1 MRYTSAV
8 TVKHGTYHTLISN
21 ITMNTVGGSAHTAE
35 ALTCWQNRRWM
46 MNKEICTLG
55 VTTHAQSNT
64 TTQFPERQDPLDW
77 LVCHCS
83 HDLIVSD
90 PYLTHRYGDQSDTSG
105 KRTGRTVM
113 DWCSLRL
120 EISHRQ
126 DHGGQLNC
134 KVQQQSQ
141 IATGLHGKWKEIWYR
156 CSSGVLNPRTTWKLF
171 STK

>member
-1 MRYTSAV
+1 MCASTAVSGMNHTHTSN
-8 TVKHGTYHTLISN
+8 TTTN
-21 ITMNTVGGSAHTAE
+21 IVGASVQTAE
-35 ALTCWQNRRWM
+35 DPTVTERMRLM
-46 MNKEICTLG
+46 KMNGLYKEGDLD
-55 VTTHAQSNT
+55 AQSNT
-64 TTQFPERQDPLDW
+64 TTHIHKRQDPLDW

-83 HDLIVSD
+83 PDLIVSD
-90 PYLTHRYGDQSDTSG
+90 PYLTHRYGDQSDASG
-105 KRTGRTVM
+105 ERTGRTVM
-113 DWCSLRL
+113 DWCRLRL

-126 DHGGQLNC
+126 NHGGQLNC